1 MLELVE
7 LFKLW
12 RKYCDDLKNTSM
24 DKNKGLVDNQ
34 DGELILNESGTSV
47 SVDETEQPLPRNAE
61 GKIEPQEYEAEI
73 SSTDDQ

>member
-1 MLELVE
+1 
-7 LFKLW
+7 
-12 RKYCDDLKNTSM
+12 M